1 MDKLIVSSSPHFHG
15 KQTTQRIMLDVIIG
29 LTPAMIA
36 SVVIFGFRAAVVI
49 LTTVAACILSEY
61 LSRRIMKRPQTV
73 GDLSCV
79 VTGVLLALNLP
90 VTISPL
96 IAAFGGVI
104 AIVVVKQMFGGIGQN
119 FVNPALTARIILMN
133 SFPAKMT
140 HWTAA
145 FDYSAGADAVT
156 TATPLVSFW
165 QNGGEG
171 SPTLLQLF
179 LGAHGG
185 CLGETCALAILLGG
199 LYLIAR
205 RVISPVIPVTYLAT
219 AAALSALLGRNPLF
233 DLLSGGL
240 MLGAFFMAT
249 DYTTS
254 PLTFRGRIVFAVG
267 CGVLTILI
275 REFGSLPEG
284 VSYSIVLMNILTPLI
299 ERVTKPRPFGKPRE
313 TKKKEGAKN
322 EA

>member
-61 LSRRIMKRPQTV
+61 LSRRVMKRPQTV

-171 SPTLLQLF
+171 CPTLLQLF

-219 AAALSALLGRNPLF
+219 AAALSALLGRNPLV

-313 TKKKEGAKN
+313 TKKKEGVKN